1 MASRKRLK
9 KSIKLI
15 STELFTD
22 CVALSMC
29 NGSDRESLSALM
41 AEILEMEGEYVSRIS
56 HTEKGQEHLFYKK
69 LREEFTAKANEI
81 SEKIIK
87 A

>member
-1 MASRKRLK
+1 MASRKNLK

-15 STELFTD
+15 SSELFAD

-29 NGSDRESLSALM
+29 NASDKEALAALM
-41 AEILEMEGEYVSRIS
+41 ADILNVEGEYVARIS
-56 HTEKGQEHLFYKK
+56 HTEKGQERLFYKK

-81 SEKIIK
+81 SDKIIK

>member
-9 KSIKLI
+9 KTINLI
-15 STELFTD
+15 CGDLFAD

-29 NGSDRESLSALM
+29 NSADRDALNALM
-41 AEILEMEGEYVSRIS
+41 AEVLEIKLEYVSRIS
-56 HTEKGQEHLFYKK
+56 HTEKGKERLFYKK
-69 LREEFTAKANEI
+69 LRDEFTAKVNDLNER
-81 SEKIIK
+81 IIK

>member
-15 STELFTD
+15 SGELFAD

-29 NGSDRESLSALM
+29 ANADKETLSALM
-41 AEILEMEGEYVSRIS
+41 AEVLALQMEYVSRIS
-56 HTEKGQEHLFYKK
+56 HTEKGQERLFYKK
-69 LREEFTAKANEI
+69 LRDEFTAKANEI

>member
-9 KSIKLI
+9 KSINLI
-15 STELFTD
+15 CGELFAD

-29 NGSDRESLSALM
+29 GQADKETLSGFM
-41 AEILEMEGEYVSRIS
+41 AEVLAIRAEYVARIS
-56 HTEKGQEHLFYKK
+56 HTEKGQERLFYKK
-69 LREEFTAKANEI
+69 LRTEFTDKVNEL
-81 SEKIIK
+81 SDRIIK